1 MQWILIIVAVIIALI
16 IVFYLVILIAFLFSF
31 SNGGKSPEY
40 DIINELEWLLGNKN
54 LLNYYKVLEFEAKMV
69 DSQRHLVI
77 QLEDVAFKNIIDII
91 SETNSNNQINNSNNS
106 INDTWI
112 LSSTG
117 FYLNAEFIKN
127 NSHKDYRISVE
138 GDFNQKT
145 ITYNSGY
152 ILGSG

>member
-1 MQWILIIVAVIIALI
+1 MQWILIIVAVII
-16 IVFYLVILIAFLFSF
+16 VFFLVILNAFLFSF

-77 QLEDVAFKNIIDII
+77 QLEDVAFKNIFDII

-117 FYLNAEFIKN
+117 FYLNAEFVKN

-152 ILGSG
+152 ILGSC

>member
-1 MQWILIIVAVIIALI
+1 MQWILIILAVIIALI

-31 SNGGKSPEY
+31 SNGGKPPEY

-91 SETNSNNQINNSNNS
+91 SETNSHNQINKSNNS

-152 ILGSG
+152 ILGSC

>member
-31 SNGGKSPEY
+31 SNGGKPPEY
-40 DIINELEWLLGNKN
+40 DIINELELLLGNKN
-54 LLNYYKVLEFEAKMV
+54 QLNYYKVLEFEAKMV

-112 LSSTG
+112 LSPTG
-117 FYLNAEFIKN
+117 FYLNAEFVKN

-145 ITYNSGY
+145 ITYNSVY
-152 ILGSG
+152 ILGSC

>member
-1 MQWILIIVAVIIALI
+1 MQMK
-16 IVFYLVILIAFLFSF
+16 F
-31 SNGGKSPEY
+31 SNEHSEEE
-40 DIINELEWLLGNKN
+40 IHSQISL
-54 LLNYYKVLEFEAKMV
+54 VMMTTFSVAASV
-69 DSQRHLVI
+69 DSEALA
-77 QLEDVAFKNIIDII
+77 VA
-91 SETNSNNQINNSNNS
+91 SGASREVQINNSNNS

-117 FYLNAEFIKN
+117 FYLNAEFVKN

-152 ILGSG
+152 ILGSC

>member
-1 MQWILIIVAVIIALI
+1 MQWILIILAVIIALI
-16 IVFYLVILIAFLFSF
+16 IVFYLVILIAFLFGF
-31 SNGGKSPEY
+31 SDGDKPPEY

-54 LLNYYKVLEFEAKMV
+54 LLNNYKVLEFEAKMV
-69 DSQRHLVI
+69 DSQRHLI
-77 QLEDVAFKNIIDII
+77 MQLEEVAFKNIIDII
-91 SETNSNNQINNSNNS
+91 SETKSNNQINKSNNS

-117 FYLNAEFIKN
+117 FYLNAEFVKN

-152 ILGSG
+152 IHGSC

>member
-40 DIINELEWLLGNKN
+40 DIIKELEWLLGNKN

-69 DSQRHLVI
+69 DSKRHLVI

-91 SETNSNNQINNSNNS
+91 SETNSNNQINKSNNS

-117 FYLNAEFIKN
+117 FYLNAEFVKN

-152 ILGSG
+152 ILGSC

>member
-91 SETNSNNQINNSNNS
+91 SETNSNNQINKSNNS

-117 FYLNAEFIKN
+117 FYLNPEFAKKK
-127 NSHKDYRISVE
+127 SHKDYRISVE

>member
-16 IVFYLVILIAFLFSF
+16 IVFYLVLLIAFLFSF
-31 SNGGKSPEY
+31 TNGGKPPEY
-40 DIINELEWLLGNKN
+40 DIINELEWLLGNKK
-54 LLNYYKVLEFEAKMV
+54 LLSNYKVLEFEAKMV

-77 QLEDVAFKNIIDII
+77 QLEDVAFKNVIDII
-91 SETNSNNQINNSNNS
+91 SETKSNNQLNNSNNS

-112 LSSTG
+112 LRSNG
-117 FYLNAEFIKN
+117 FYLNPEFAKN

-145 ITYNSGY
+145 ITYNSVF
-152 ILGSG
+152 ILGSC

>member
-40 DIINELEWLLGNKN
+40 DIIKELEWLLGNKN

-91 SETNSNNQINNSNNS
+91 SETKSNNQINKSNNS

-117 FYLNAEFIKN
+117 FYLNAEFVKN

-152 ILGSG
+152 ILGSC

>member
-1 MQWILIIVAVIIALI
+1 MHWILIIVAVIIALI
-16 IVFYLVILIAFLFSF
+16 IAFYLVILIAFLFGF
-31 SNGGKSPEY
+31 SNGDKPPEY

-117 FYLNAEFIKN
+117 FYLNAEFVKN

-145 ITYNSGY
+145 ITYNSVY
-152 ILGSG
+152 ILGSC

>member
-16 IVFYLVILIAFLFSF
+16 IVFFLVILIAFLFSF

-91 SETNSNNQINNSNNS
+91 SETNSNNQINKSNNS

-112 LSSTG
+112 LNSTG
-117 FYLNAEFIKN
+117 FYLNAEFVKN

-152 ILGSG
+152 ILGSC

>member
-1 MQWILIIVAVIIALI
+1 MQWILIIIAVI

-31 SNGGKSPEY
+31 TNGGKPPEY
-40 DIINELEWLLGNKN
+40 EIINELEWLLGNKK
-54 LLNYYKVLEFEAKMV
+54 LLNNYKVLEFEAKMV

-91 SETNSNNQINNSNNS
+91 SENKSNNQLNNSNNS
-106 INDTWI
+106 ITDIWI
-112 LSSTG
+112 LRSTG
-117 FYLNAEFIKN
+117 FYLNPEFAKN

-145 ITYNSGY
+145 ITYNSGF
-152 ILGSG
+152 ILGSC

>member
-31 SNGGKSPEY
+31 SNGGKPPEY
-40 DIINELEWLLGNKN
+40 DIIKELEWLLGNKN

>member
-40 DIINELEWLLGNKN
+40 DIIKELEWLLGNKN

-69 DSQRHLVI
+69 DSKRHLVI

-117 FYLNAEFIKN
+117 FYLNAEFVKN

-152 ILGSG
+152 ILGSC

>member
-40 DIINELEWLLGNKN
+40 DIIKELEWLLGNKN

-69 DSQRHLVI
+69 DSKRHLVI

-117 FYLNAEFIKN
+117 FYLNAEFVKN

-145 ITYNSGY
+145 ITYNSVY
-152 ILGSG
+152 ILGSC